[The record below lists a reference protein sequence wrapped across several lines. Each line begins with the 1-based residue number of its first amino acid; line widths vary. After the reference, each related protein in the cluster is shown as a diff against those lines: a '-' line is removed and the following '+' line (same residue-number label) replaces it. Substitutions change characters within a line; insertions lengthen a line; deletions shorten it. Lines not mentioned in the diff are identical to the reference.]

1 MTSTLL
7 VVSRREATRSVL
19 LERQLRRYHPHVQ
32 GKVRALAMRHTRLAD
47 LAASF
52 PALLFALAVPRAG
65 IASARARACVIDGR
79 SLSDA
84 AAAAGIPLWLR
95 RLPPEAFTA
104 PITGLP
110 DDELFR
116 RQIANHLPPSP
127 KLAPIWLKSVA
138 AVAEL
143 AHGPAAVWIAREL
156 VRAPPRTDPARL
168 RLVGLWAW
176 FSTQPAT
183 LGHALIDRRWT
194 PSMQIG
200 SALAA
205 ADAWSTM
212 IALHVSLGSEK
223 IADMWLQPGRAD
235 GYDFIPLNSTTD
247 ISEEAEAMQNCLRT
261 YGPNLAHNRSRLWSV
276 RRSGQRVATLRVAAR
291 FEGPLPGIAELTGI
305 RNAEMPREVW
315 WAARQWLHSHD
326 LLRMEIEQRRWGTAP
341 LDRPTW
347 RAIWRPYWLA
357 RRQIPEWLPL
367 APSRKALNAL

>member
-1 MTSTLL
+1 
-7 VVSRREATRSVL
+7 
-19 LERQLRRYHPHVQ
+19 
-32 GKVRALAMRHTRLAD
+32 
-47 LAASF
+47 
-52 PALLFALAVPRAG
+52 
-65 IASARARACVIDGR
+65 
-79 SLSDA
+79 
-84 AAAAGIPLWLR
+84 
-95 RLPPEAFTA
+95 
-104 PITGLP
+104 
-110 DDELFR
+110 
-116 RQIANHLPPSP
+116 
-127 KLAPIWLKSVA
+127 
-138 AVAEL
+138 
-143 AHGPAAVWIAREL
+143 
-156 VRAPPRTDPARL
+156 
-168 RLVGLWAW
+168 
-176 FSTQPAT
+176 
-183 LGHALIDRRWT
+183 
-194 PSMQIG
+194 
-200 SALAA
+200 
-205 ADAWSTM
+205 
-212 IALHVSLGSEK
+212 
-223 IADMWLQPGRAD
+223 MWLQPGRAD